1 MKLLQPFSSVRQST
15 LSMLLGGQILLL
27 IILWLAGS
35 GGIVPSPLE
44 VGQSWLALVKS
55 QGLLIELIAS
65 IKVSLLSLVLA
76 GCLSTAIVFL
86 ATAPLFWPLAK
97 FISAL
102 RFLGFVGLTFVF
114 TLAFNDGFW
123 LKISLL
129 TFGITVFMV
138 TNLLAEVKSLPLSAI
153 DHCRT
158 MSMQGWRISWE
169 LLIRGKLDVILDL
182 IRQNAAIAWTLLTM
196 VEGLVRSGGGI
207 GALLLN
213 QNRYFHLSGIFAIQL
228 TILFYG
234 LLQDWFLVY
243 IRQVACPYLVSN
255 R

>member
-1 MKLLQPFSSVRQST
+1 MKLWQPFSPVRSRI
-15 LSMLLGGQILLL
+15 LPILLGGQILLFF
-27 IILWLAGS
+27 ILWIASS

-44 VGQSWLALVKS
+44 VAHAWGGMVQG
-55 QGLLIELIAS
+55 QGLLVELITS
-65 IKVSLLSLVLA
+65 IKVSLLSLALA
-76 GCLSTAIVFL
+76 GLLSTIIVFL
-86 ATAPLFWPLAK
+86 ATAPLFWPMAK

-102 RFLGFVGLTFVF
+102 RFLGFVGLTFIF

-123 LKISLL
+123 LKIALL
-129 TFGITVFMV
+129 TFGITVFMT
-138 TNLLAEVKSLPLSAI
+138 TNLLAEAKALPQSAI

-158 MSMQGWRISWE
+158 MNMQGWRISWE

-213 QNRYFHLSGIFAIQL
+213 QNRHLHLSGILAIQL

-234 LLQDWFLVY
+234 LLQDGFLAY
-243 IRQVACPYLVSN
+243 LRQVACPHLSSN